1 MHECTALQLVV
12 AIAYIADHHP
22 EMQDNINNMFPGY
35 QGLQDAQGLD
45 ETLSSFLLNL
55 VRCMNG
61 CTMDALIDHD
71 RMKTLLELLENATEQ
86 DVLRAVL
93 TKDYDNLKGL
103 LASTSKQAST
113 NVGLSSY
120 RGTLFSGEAASDVET
135 TTGDAKS
142 AAEQSSHGSSSKGD
156 EASGSDFNARQ
167 KSISAHMCALLTL
180 KVYESTTIVLLTY
193 LKQT

>member
-1 MHECTALQLVV
+1 MQFDILKQAYDKQWLIPSLASRV
-12 AIAYIADHHP
+12 AHIAYHNP
-22 EMQDNINNMFPGY
+22 EMQDNINDMFPGY
-35 QGLQDAQGLD
+35 QGLQDSQGLD
-45 ETLSSFLLNL
+45 ETLSSCLLNL

-61 CTMDALIDHD
+61 STMDALIGHD
-71 RMKTLLELLENATEQ
+71 AMKTMLDLPEDATEQ

-103 LASTSKQAST
+103 LASISKQAST

-142 AAEQSSHGSSSKGD
+142 AAEPEQ
-156 EASGSDFNARQ
+156 
-167 KSISAHMCALLTL
+167 
-180 KVYESTTIVLLTY
+180 
-193 LKQT
+193 